1 MVKII
6 HYSGNGRK
14 CPLCNC
20 YFFTNVDYEAHI
32 QTHWRKTRSGN
43 GEWLP
48 VEGDPDLAKMLNI
61 VGTLIKGK
69 YKYMLIADGKIIYRI
84 KTQY

>member
-1 MVKII
+1 M
-6 HYSGNGRK
+6 
-14 CPLCNC
+14 
-20 YFFTNVDYEAHI
+20 

-69 YKYMLIADGKIIYRI
+69 YKYMLIADGKIIYRT